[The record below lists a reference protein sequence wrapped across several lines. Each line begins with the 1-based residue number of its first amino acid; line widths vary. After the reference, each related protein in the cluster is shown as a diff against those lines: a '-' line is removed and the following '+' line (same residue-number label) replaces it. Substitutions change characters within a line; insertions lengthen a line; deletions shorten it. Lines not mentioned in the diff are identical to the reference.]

1 MGITLSLLKTVTKR
15 SSNIVKQFVKD
26 FEKGNVKAG
35 DVWTSKSGS
44 KNISLCV
51 KEGTEGTL
59 LLDKTVASK
68 YLSKQTRFQFDPQNG
83 TLMNIWRKEK
93 SANGYIRQMGDTY
106 RGIEHGVFENV
117 NGSFMFNG
125 DLKNPENVYNMMT
138 GEKVSS
144 QVITDG
150 LKAIRS
156 EKHNLN
162 IHSC

>member
-35 DVWTSKSGS
+35 DVWASKSGS

-51 KEGTEGTL
+51 KEGAEGTL
-59 LLDKTVASK
+59 LLDKNVASN
-68 YLSKQTRFQFDPQNG
+68 YLSQQTRFQFDPQNG
-83 TLMNIWRKEK
+83 KLMNIWRKEK

-106 RGIEHGVFENV
+106 SGIKYGVFENV

-125 DLKNPENVYNMMT
+125 DLKNPVNVYNMMT

-144 QVITDG
+144 QVINDG
-150 LKAIRS
+150 VKKIRS

-162 IHSC
+162 IH

>member
-15 SSNIVKQFVKD
+15 SSNIVKQFVRD

-35 DVWTSKSGS
+35 DVWASKSGS

-68 YLSKQTRFQFDPQNG
+68 HLSQQTRFQFDPQNG

-93 SANGYIRQMGDTY
+93 YAYGSIRQTGGTY
-106 RGIEHGVFENV
+106 SGIEHGVFENV
-117 NGSFMFNG
+117 NGSFIFNG
-125 DLKNPENVYNMMT
+125 DFKNPENVYNMMT

-162 IHSC
+162 IH

>member
-15 SSNIVKQFVKD
+15 SSNIVKQFVRD

-51 KEGTEGTL
+51 KEGAEGTL

-68 YLSKQTRFQFDPQNG
+68 HLSQQTRFQFDPQNG

-93 SANGYIRQMGDTY
+93 SAYGSIRQMGDTY
-106 RGIEHGVFENV
+106 SGIEYGVFENV

-125 DLKNPENVYNMMT
+125 DLKNPGNVYNMMT

-162 IHSC
+162 IC